1 MYISCDTFKVS
12 HKGFTET
19 CKAFMRYFES
29 EVKIMKINRETLNQA
44 IQEFNE
50 TGLISEL
57 VYFEEDER
65 FDVIAFHSIVD
76 RNQTIINGISI
87 FSKGEFEESKQIE
100 EDDLKLINRRLD
112 MLEEKGLEA
121 QEDYYWF
128 YL

>member
-1 MYISCDTFKVS
+1 MN
-12 HKGFTET
+12 
-19 CKAFMRYFES
+19 
-29 EVKIMKINRETLNQA
+29 INRESLNQA
-44 IQEFNE
+44 VQEFNE

-65 FDVIAFHSIVD
+65 FDVISFHSIVD

>member
-1 MYISCDTFKVS
+1 
-12 HKGFTET
+12 
-19 CKAFMRYFES
+19 
-29 EVKIMKINRETLNQA
+29 MKINRETLNQA